1 MEENVNQTEKEM
13 AENEKQNQTGK
24 EVAENEKQ
32 NQTGKEVAENANL
45 EQTETIRG
53 LTAQQVEE
61 RKEKGLWNK
70 KAESATKTT
79 KEIVKSNVFTY
90 FNLIF
95 LVIALLLIGVG
106 AFRDLTFLP
115 IIVANTLIGIVQEIR
130 SKKVLDD
137 LSILNS
143 PKTRVIREGSKKEIP
158 AEELVM
164 DDIVELSA
172 GGQIPADAV
181 VLEGQLNVNESL
193 LTGEADEI
201 VKKNGDELLSGSFVV
216 SGSCLAQLTKVGE
229 ESYISKLTHRAT
241 QTKEGEQ
248 SEMIRS
254 LNRLVQA
261 VGIVI
266 IPIGVVLFIQQ
277 FVYAGTPLRDSVTSM
292 VAAII
297 GMIPEGLYLLASVA
311 MAVSAMRLAKQQV
324 LIHDMKCIETLAR
337 VDVLCV
343 DKTGTI
349 TVPDMEV
356 DTFVLTEDLMKTVP
370 DGDDGTRVYVD
381 AGDREEQE
389 QKYRQVNMNAD
400 NATMEA
406 VKAYFKTGNTVNIK
420 KADKVFAFSSKTKY
434 SGIISEGKSYVIGA
448 PEFVLREDYAEYKD
462 RIEAYS
468 EKGYR
473 VLVYGRYEGILDGQ
487 QLTEKV
493 LPIAFIMLTNAI
505 REGAKETFSYFTE
518 RGVEIKVISGDNPK
532 TVAEIAEKAGICGAD
547 NYVDAST
554 LTTDESI
561 AQAVAKYQIF
571 GRVTPDQKLKFVEA
585 LKAQGRTVAMTGDG
599 VNDVLALK
607 DADCSIA
614 MASGS
619 EAASQVAQL
628 VLLDND
634 FSRMPSVVMEGRRVV
649 NNIQRSASL
658 YLVKNIFSMLL
669 AVFSMI
675 SMINYPLEPS
685 QISLISMF
693 TIGIPSF
700 VLALEPNKDRIQGH
714 FMTNVLLKALPA
726 GLTDF
731 FAVSSLVLFCQVF
744 GVNEEDISTSCTILV
759 AIVGFMIL
767 YQIAKP
773 MTAGHRVLMVG
784 MVAGWLFC
792 MIFVSHLFA
801 IRDIS
806 GQCMMLTAVF
816 TVAAESILRYLSKF
830 VEWMRESL
838 LVLKKKI
845 HQATA

>member
-13 AENEKQNQTGK
+13 AENEKQKQAEKAVTENKNQ
-24 EVAENEKQ
+24 KQ
-32 NQTGKEVAENANL
+32 A
-45 EQTETIRG
+45 ETIRG
-53 LTAQQVEE
+53 LTAQQVAE
-61 RKEKGLWNK
+61 RMEKGLWNK

-79 KEIVKSNVFTY
+79 KEIIKSNVFTY

-115 IIVANTLIGIVQEIR
+115 IIIANTLIGIVQEIR

-143 PKTRVIREGSKKEIP
+143 PKTRVIRDGSKKEIP
-158 AEELVM
+158 ADELVL

-181 VLEGQLNVNESL
+181 VLNGQLNVNESL
-193 LTGEADEI
+193 LTGESDEI
-201 VKKNGDELLSGSFVV
+201 VKKSGDELLSGSFVV
-216 SGSCLAQLTKVGE
+216 SGSCLARLTKVGE

-266 IPIGVVLFIQQ
+266 IPIGVVLFVQQ

-292 VAAII
+292 VAAIL

-381 AGDREEQE
+381 AGDREEQK
-389 QKYRQVNMNAD
+389 QKYRQVREKIAEFAVNMNAD

-406 VKAYFKTGNTVNIK
+406 VKAYFKTANTVNIK

-434 SGIISEGKSYVIGA
+434 SGIISGGDSYLIGA
-448 PEFVLREDYAEYKD
+448 PEFVLREDYEHYKEK
-462 RIEAYS
+462 IEAYS

-473 VLVYGRYEGILDGQ
+473 VLVYGRYEGVLDGQ
-487 QLTEKV
+487 KLTEKA
-493 LPIAFIMLTNAI
+493 LPVAFIMLTNAI

-532 TVAEIAEKAGICGAD
+532 TVAEIAQKAGICGAD

-561 AQAVAKYQIF
+561 AQAVMKYQIF

-675 SMINYPLEPS
+675 FMINYPLEPS

-731 FAVSSLVLFCQVF
+731 LAVSSLVLFCQEF
-744 GVNEEDISTSCTILV
+744 GVNEGDISTSCTILV

-773 MTAGHRVLMVG
+773 MTIGHHVLMVG

-806 GQCMMLTAVF
+806 RQCMMLTAVF
-816 TVAAESILRYLSKF
+816 AIATEPVLRYLSKF
-830 VEWMRESL
+830 VEWLRGSL

-845 HQATA
+845 HRVTA

>member
-13 AENEKQNQTGK
+13 AENEKQKQAEKAVTENKNQ
-24 EVAENEKQ
+24 KQ
-32 NQTGKEVAENANL
+32 S
-45 EQTETIRG
+45 ETIRG
-53 LTAQQVEE
+53 LTAQQVAE
-61 RKEKGLWNK
+61 RMEKGLWNK

-79 KEIVKSNVFTY
+79 KEIIKSNVFTY

-115 IIVANTLIGIVQEIR
+115 IIIANTLIGIVQEIR

-143 PKTRVIREGSKKEIP
+143 PKTRVIRDGSKKEIP
-158 AEELVM
+158 ADELVL

-181 VLEGQLNVNESL
+181 VLNGQLNVNESL
-193 LTGEADEI
+193 LTGESDEI
-201 VKKNGDELLSGSFVV
+201 VKKSGDELLSGSFVV
-216 SGSCLAQLTKVGE
+216 SGSCLARLTKVGE

-266 IPIGVVLFIQQ
+266 IPIGVVLFVQQ

-292 VAAII
+292 VAAIL

-381 AGDREEQE
+381 AGDREKQE
-389 QKYRQVNMNAD
+389 QKYRQVREKIAEFAVNMNAD

-434 SGIISEGKSYVIGA
+434 SGIISGGDSYLIGA
-448 PEFVLREDYAEYKD
+448 PEFVLREDYDHYKEK
-462 RIEAYS
+462 IEAYS

-473 VLVYGRYEGILDGQ
+473 VLVYGRYEGVLDGQ
-487 QLTEKV
+487 KLTEKA
-493 LPIAFIMLTNAI
+493 LPVAFIMLTNAI

-532 TVAEIAEKAGICGAD
+532 TVAEIAQKAGICGAD

-561 AQAVAKYQIF
+561 AQAVMKYQIF

-614 MASGS
+614 MSSGS

-675 SMINYPLEPS
+675 FMINYPLEPS

-731 FAVSSLVLFCQVF
+731 LAVSSLVLFCQEF
-744 GVNEEDISTSCTILV
+744 GVNEGDISTSCTILV

-773 MTAGHRVLMVG
+773 MTIGHHVLMVG

-806 GQCMMLTAVF
+806 MQCMMLTAVF
-816 TVAAESILRYLSKF
+816 AIATEPVLRYLSKF
-830 VEWMRESL
+830 VEWLRGSL

-845 HQATA
+845 HRVTA

>member
-13 AENEKQNQTGK
+13 AENEKQKQAEKAVTENKNQ
-24 EVAENEKQ
+24 KQ
-32 NQTGKEVAENANL
+32 A
-45 EQTETIRG
+45 ETIRG
-53 LTAQQVEE
+53 LTAQQVAE
-61 RKEKGLWNK
+61 RMEKGLWNK

-79 KEIVKSNVFTY
+79 KEIIKSNIFTY

-115 IIVANTLIGIVQEIR
+115 IIIANTLIGIVQEIR
-130 SKKVLDD
+130 SKKILDD

-143 PKTRVIREGSKKEIP
+143 PKTRVIRDGSKKEIP
-158 AEELVM
+158 ADELVL

-181 VLEGQLNVNESL
+181 VLNGQLNVNESL
-193 LTGEADEI
+193 LTGESDEI
-201 VKKNGDELLSGSFVV
+201 VKKSGDELLSGSFVV
-216 SGSCLAQLTKVGE
+216 SGSCLARLTKVGE

-248 SEMIRS
+248 SEMIHS

-266 IPIGVVLFIQQ
+266 IPIGVVLFVQQ

-292 VAAII
+292 VAAIL

-389 QKYRQVNMNAD
+389 QKYRQVREKIAEFAVNMNAD

-434 SGIISEGKSYVIGA
+434 SGIISGGDSYLIGA
-448 PEFVLREDYAEYKD
+448 PEFVLREDYEHYKEK
-462 RIEAYS
+462 IEAYS

-473 VLVYGRYEGILDGQ
+473 VLVYGRYEGVLDGQ
-487 QLTEKV
+487 KLTEKA
-493 LPIAFIMLTNAI
+493 LPVAFIMLTNAI

-532 TVAEIAEKAGICGAD
+532 TVAEIAQKAGICGAD

-561 AQAVAKYQIF
+561 AQAVMKYQIF

-675 SMINYPLEPS
+675 FMINYPLEPS

-731 FAVSSLVLFCQVF
+731 LAVSSLVLFCQEF
-744 GVNEEDISTSCTILV
+744 GVNEGDISTSCTILV

-773 MTAGHRVLMVG
+773 MTIGHRVLMVG

-806 GQCMMLTAVF
+806 MQCMMLTAVF
-816 TVAAESILRYLSKF
+816 AIATEPVLRYLSKF
-830 VEWMRESL
+830 VEWLRGSL

-845 HQATA
+845 HRVTA